1 MEAPILVS
9 WVAATDY
16 RAMRGDPEVGLGPVA
31 QVLVQPRFA
40 EALLLNN
47 YPPELAEAYQRWIGP
62 QTAVPV
68 RIHQISLPDPIDHAE
83 IYRVVCA
90 VLAELRASTARPLV
104 FHLSPGTPAMASVW
118 LLLAKTR
125 YPASLIQSTRDGRII
140 EVDLPFDIAVDYL
153 PELLA
158 ERDRRLR
165 DASSEPPPPAPAFHQ
180 ILCRSPQMRR
190 VLAMARRVAI
200 RDVPVLIEGES
211 GTGKELLARA
221 CHHESPRRDQAFIA
235 VNCGAIPEELVESE
249 LFGHEKGAFTG
260 AHTSRPGHFRS
271 AHRGT
276 LFLDEIGELPMPVQV
291 KLLRV
296 LQEGEVTPVGA
307 SRPIPVDVRVIA
319 ATHRRLLEACREGR
333 FREDLFYRLAVAVL
347 VLPPLRERMG
357 DLRLLVDQ
365 FLEELALEARALG
378 EPAPTLCTG
387 ALAALRQHP
396 WPGNVRELRN
406 TLRRAHLWSEGGL
419 ITEEDIRQALL
430 TGPPTGP
437 LSGLGSR
444 ELLERPLGPPFSLP
458 DLLGQVARHYLERAM
473 AQAGGNK
480 TEAARLLGLASHQ
493 TMGNWLKRHG
503 LEGP

>member
-1 MEAPILVS
+1 
-9 WVAATDY
+9 
-16 RAMRGDPEVGLGPVA
+16 VA
-31 QVLVQPRFA
+31 QVLVQLRLG

-47 YPPELAEAYQRWIGP
+47 YAPELADAYLRWVGP

-68 RIHQISLPDPIDHAE
+68 SVRQISLPDPIDHAE

-90 VLAELRASTARPLV
+90 VLAELRALDPRPLV
-104 FHLSPGTPAMASVW
+104 FHLSPGTPAMASIW

-125 YPASLIQSTRDGRII
+125 YPAKLLQSTRDGRII

-153 PELLA
+153 PELWA

-200 RDVPVLIEGES
+200 RDVPVLVEGES

-221 CHHESPRRDQAFIA
+221 IHHESPRRDKPFVA
-235 VNCGAIPEELVESE
+235 VNCGAIPAELVESE

-260 AHTSRPGHFRS
+260 AHAARPGHFR
-271 AHRGT
+271 AAQGGT
-276 LFLDEIGELPMPVQV
+276 LFLDELGELPLTAQV
-291 KLLRV
+291 KLLRA

-319 ATHRRLLEACREGR
+319 ATHRRLLEACQEGR

-357 DLRLLVDQ
+357 DLRLLIDQ
-365 FLEELALEARALG
+365 ILEELSAEARTLG
-378 EPAPTLCTG
+378 EPVPSLSTG

-396 WPGNVRELRN
+396 WPGNVRELRS

-419 ITEEDIRQALL
+419 LTEEDIRQALL
-430 TGPPTGP
+430 PAAQP
-437 LSGLGSR
+437 SEGL
-444 ELLERPLGPPFSLP
+444 LDRPLGPPFSLP
-458 DLLGQVARHYLERAM
+458 ELMGEVARHYLGRAM

-480 TEAARLLGLASHQ
+480 TEAAKLLGLASHQ
-493 TMGNWLKRHG
+493 TLGNWLKRY
-503 LEGP
+503 EVEEP